1 MGCGVP
7 VGAVAGGDFEGDF
20 EGDGVVHFVF
30 DEFFDCGE
38 FAGGDFDDEFV
49 VDLEEDA
56 GFGVGF
62 FEFVVDAE
70 HGDFDDVGG
79 GALDGGV
86 EGGAFGVFAGGAVGG
101 GEFGEV
107 AAAVEEGGGVAV
119 FAGLGDYGVEVV
131 FDAAESV
138 EVVFH
143 DLFGFSGW
151 DVELLG
157 ESEGGEAV
165 DESVGEGF
173 DFAAEFGGDA
183 AGWDV
188 EDFCADVVVEV
199 FAVVVGGDEA
209 RVVGEVGHDAH
220 FDLGVVGGEE
230 GFVVGTDGE
239 GGADFFAGWGADG
252 DVLEVGVGG
261 GESAGGGH
269 GLLEGGVDA
278 AVVAYGFDE
287 SFEGGFHFLVFAVCE
302 EVVEEFVG
310 VVGGEGFDFF
320 GGGGVSGFDFF
331 GFGEA
336 EGFEEDD
343 LELFG

>member
-143 DLFGFSGW
+143 DCLASPAGMLSCW
-151 DVELLG
+151 
-157 ESEGGEAV
+157 ESPK
-165 DESVGEGF
+165 
-173 DFAAEFGGDA
+173 AE
-183 AGWDV
+183 
-188 EDFCADVVVEV
+188 
-199 FAVVVGGDEA
+199 
-209 RVVGEVGHDAH
+209 RP
-220 FDLGVVGGEE
+220 
-230 GFVVGTDGE
+230 
-239 GGADFFAGWGADG
+239 
-252 DVLEVGVGG
+252 
-261 GESAGGGH
+261 
-269 GLLEGGVDA
+269 
-278 AVVAYGFDE
+278 
-287 SFEGGFHFLVFAVCE
+287 
-302 EVVEEFVG
+302 
-310 VVGGEGFDFF
+310 
-320 GGGGVSGFDFF
+320 
-331 GFGEA
+331 
-336 EGFEEDD
+336 
-343 LELFG
+343 

>member
-1 MGCGVP
+1 
-7 VGAVAGGDFEGDF
+7 
-20 EGDGVVHFVF
+20 
-30 DEFFDCGE
+30 
-38 FAGGDFDDEFV
+38 
-49 VDLEEDA
+49 
-56 GFGVGF
+56 
-62 FEFVVDAE
+62 
-70 HGDFDDVGG
+70 
-79 GALDGGV
+79 
-86 EGGAFGVFAGGAVGG
+86 
-101 GEFGEV
+101 
-107 AAAVEEGGGVAV
+107 
-119 FAGLGDYGVEVV
+119 
-131 FDAAESV
+131 
-138 EVVFH
+138 
-143 DLFGFSGW
+143 
-151 DVELLG
+151 
-157 ESEGGEAV
+157 
-165 DESVGEGF
+165 
-173 DFAAEFGGDA
+173 
-183 AGWDV
+183 
-188 EDFCADVVVEV
+188 
-199 FAVVVGGDEA
+199 
-209 RVVGEVGHDAH
+209 VGHDAH

-230 GFVVGTDGE
+230 GFVVGADGE